1 VRGDLRVVGPADPPA
16 DASPALLADLVGRAK
31 VLRWSGDDTARA
43 WRVVQDGDGA
53 TRSMVEPGL
62 GGAIPGGRPL
72 VGLRTADSSCTH
84 GKGRQTA
91 TTPPDAA
98 TGTRGLRRPRRPRRL
113 HGSSGNTAIMC
124 NVSLPGGIGA
134 VVQPGAGVLVLTLET
149 AAFALLAY
157 FVGTG

>member
-1 VRGDLRVVGPADPPA
+1 MRGDLRVVGPADPPA

-84 GKGRQTA
+84 GKGARLPPRPPMQPQAPGGYGARGARGGCTGPA
-91 TTPPDAA
+91 GTPPSCA
-98 TGTRGLRRPRRPRRL
+98 TSRCPV
-113 HGSSGNTAIMC
+113 
-124 NVSLPGGIGA
+124 VSALSFNLVP
-134 VVQPGAGVLVLTLET
+134 VLVLTLET

-157 FVGTG
+157 YVGTG